1 MNLLLKGLQSEL
13 MRLQEHSQQV
23 LLRFDGHYSGQQGLL
38 RRRGVVSNHHSLHA
52 EIQDIQQVNTGGLVC
67 PTHTATLLT
76 NLPTECIYIDIYCL
90 LCEYIFLHFNLRL
103 QLGVLEDVSSP
114 VYVGQS
120 SNSQRDD
127 LQHIIHRIK
136 SAEVTHMLHSN
147 YPDWDSVDPLER
159 SHPYSQQQQAS
170 IKQQLVNVYVI
181 SLSLLVIV
189 HFIRYILVTGLRT
202 LLRLIEKRDSLR
214 FSRDVPSTGTSVI
227 PSARVTAF
235 CVQAVRDKC
244 SFRTS
249 VTITACQ

>member
-1 MNLLLKGLQSEL
+1 MFQS
-13 MRLQEHSQQV
+13 SV
-23 LLRFDGHYSGQQGLL
+23 LTVVDRFDGHYSGQQGLL

-147 YPDWDSVDPLER
+147 YPDWVRR
-159 SHPYSQQQQAS
+159 SHTIGGAIYTHTQTNKPCICRVLQDLFPMCDYSSSCRILLIHWRGHIHIASSNRQAS
-170 IKQQLVNVYVI
+170 
-181 SLSLLVIV
+181 SSSLLMCMLS
-189 HFIRYILVTGLRT
+189 HCLY
-202 LLRLIEKRDSLR
+202 
-214 FSRDVPSTGTSVI
+214 
-227 PSARVTAF
+227 
-235 CVQAVRDKC
+235 
-244 SFRTS
+244 
-249 VTITACQ
+249 